1 MHDSLNVSQ
10 CDIYIQ
16 LNVRCSEHGSSS
28 SPTTAKSKTNRK
40 GALVKACGARQSTT
54 DSGSQS
60 AVNFFGV
67 AKLGTEELIVIEAYS
82 AFLTKHSSVYQ
93 KQT

>member
-1 MHDSLNVSQ
+1 MHDSFSVSQ

-16 LNVRCSEHGSSS
+16 LKVRCSKHRPSS

-40 GALVKACGARQSTT
+40 GALVEARGARQSTT
-54 DSGSQS
+54 DSGSKS
-60 AVNFFGV
+60 TVNFFGM

-82 AFLTKHSSVYQ
+82 AFLTKNGPAYR
-93 KQT
+93 KRT